1 MVEAGELNDPGMART
16 RRYLPLFRGA
26 EAPDPGRDEWSAW
39 VTLLAD
45 RTSETGDP
53 RDAMCIVTGGEYGTV
68 SSTLLALPPYA
79 NQRPAWF
86 FADGRP
92 GEAAWERVE
101 VGGGA

>member
-1 MVEAGELNDPGMART
+1 VA
-16 RRYLPLFRGA
+16 
-26 EAPDPGRDEWSAW
+26 
-39 VTLLAD
+39 LLAD
-45 RTSETGDP
+45 RTSASGDP
-53 RDAMCIVTGGEYGTV
+53 RDAMCIVTDGRVRHV

-101 VGGGA
+101 PGGGA